1 MTDRLLIIGVSL
13 AVGIALGSCDRLKSP
28 MPELQKPPATSTAP
42 APTPAPTEGE
52 RRAFAQSA
60 QTEIDEL
67 RAGMAELRTRADQAS
82 QETQTKLELELE
94 LDLLENQLREVQQ
107 KLVDLG
113 SATVDTWVA
122 LKETFKKALEQ
133 LKSDLGSYRKSAA

>member
-82 QETQTKLELELE
+82 QETRAKLELE

>member
-1 MTDRLLIIGVSL
+1 MKDRLLIIGASL
-13 AVGIALGSCDRLKSP
+13 AVGIALGSCDRFKSP

-42 APTPAPTEGE
+42 APTPSPSEGE

-60 QTEIDEL
+60 QKEIDEL
-67 RAGMAELRTRADQAS
+67 RAGIAELRTRADQAS
-82 QETQTKLELELE
+82 QETRAKLGLE

-122 LKETFKKALEQ
+122 LRETFKKALEQ
-133 LKSDLGSYRKSAA
+133 LKSDMGSYRKSAA

>member
-82 QETQTKLELELE
+82 QETRAKLELE

-133 LKSDLGSYRKSAA
+133 LKSDLGSYRKNAA

>member
-1 MTDRLLIIGVSL
+1 MADRLLIIGVSL
-13 AVGIALGSCDRLKSP
+13 AVGIALGSCDRFKSP
-28 MPELQKPPATSTAP
+28 MPELQQPPAASTA
-42 APTPAPTEGE
+42 PAPTEGE

-60 QTEIDEL
+60 QKEIDEL
-67 RAGMAELRTRADQAS
+67 RAGIAELRTRADQAS
-82 QETQTKLELELE
+82 QETRAKLGLE

-133 LKSDLGSYRKSAA
+133 LKSDLGSYRKNAV